1 LAGACC
7 DRQNR
12 QCAVKRHHDVIS
24 IDRAKLGDEIP
35 TRAVAEVQVFVLR
48 LTRSLRLTTLS
59 SSIESP
65 EVRIEKFGGRFD
77 LIKPDRA
84 SRQANRDPCLLADAR
99 PDTTCF
105 NTIPSLV
112 RHDRRPASTTSGII
126 SNQRQGS
133 PRIVSEWFRSVFCA
147 TSLRVEEAG
156 AISGFE
162 IVNTL
167 GAPDELLSYRNC
179 IRCES

>member
-1 LAGACC
+1 LWPAAWSRERHGWRAPAGIGKFSK
-7 DRQNR
+7 
-12 QCAVKRHHDVIS
+12 CAVKRHHDVIS

-84 SRQANRDPCLLADAR
+84 SRQANRDPCLLADA
-99 PDTTCF
+99 
-105 NTIPSLV
+105 
-112 RHDRRPASTTSGII
+112 AS
-126 SNQRQGS
+126 RY
-133 PRIVSEWFRSVFCA
+133 
-147 TSLRVEEAG
+147 
-156 AISGFE
+156 
-162 IVNTL
+162 
-167 GAPDELLSYRNC
+167 DLLQYDPVTGQA
-179 IRCES
+179 